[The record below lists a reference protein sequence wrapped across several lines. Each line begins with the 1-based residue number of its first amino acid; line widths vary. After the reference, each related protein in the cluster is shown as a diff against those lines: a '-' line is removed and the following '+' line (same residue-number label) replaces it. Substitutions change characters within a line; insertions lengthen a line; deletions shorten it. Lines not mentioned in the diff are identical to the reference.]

1 MPQGLDTTMNM
12 MPQPDLASLLLR
24 AREAELGL
32 CVVTNNVQLL
42 KNRLYAERK
51 RLGFTDLTFAQPPVD
66 GDTRLWIIKKEA
78 RSNGEG

>member
-1 MPQGLDTTMNM
+1 MNM

-24 AREAELGL
+24 AREAEVGIS
-32 CVVTNNVQLL
+32 VVTNNVQLL

-51 RLGFTDLTFAQPPVD
+51 RHGFTDLTFAQPPVD
-66 GDTRLWIIKKEA
+66 GDTRLWIIKKET